1 MLFKVLDEP
10 RGGLCPSRP
19 FSFHLLIF
27 TVLPVSLQ
35 GSGGDDFRRLHDPT
49 GACLSF
55 VLESEQA
62 MQGRRWYAMS
72 TRAQLNYRH
81 RKSTRPHQLVGTV
94 RALHAK
100 QASGFRDG
108 VRRRPFWSF
117 RHSLLHVI

>member
-55 VLESEQA
+55 VLESEQ
-62 MQGRRWYAMS
+62 GLG
-72 TRAQLNYRH
+72 T
-81 RKSTRPHQLVGTV
+81 TV
-94 RALHAK
+94 RLFVPLAPDTETTT
-100 QASGFRDG
+100 SNIG
-108 VRRRPFWSF
+108 SN
-117 RHSLLHVI
+117 